1 VPLAL
6 PQFEPDSTTICKY
19 VRYRGAVISSS
30 LKDSVFKLASGEII
44 KVHRVRLLE
53 KETIVEARVIT
64 DLRALFTSTMDSR
77 ELGVYKTTLDVDP
90 RVVVVKP
97 SEIEHKFFTLPV
109 RDNDFAI
116 MPMTRI
122 GGNNFDRM

>member
-1 VPLAL
+1 MAL

-19 VRYRGAVISSS
+19 VRYRGAAISSS

-53 KETIVEARVIT
+53 KETIVEARGIT

-109 RDNDFAI
+109 RDNDYVI

-122 GGNNFDRM
+122 GGNDFDRM